1 MTNKSQSKTL
11 EVFGELVCEGIG
23 TYQITQ
29 TKTIVGRNSQTADL
43 VIQSSNHV
51 SRQHIEV
58 KNHKFSLYMTHM
70 TYDDVTFYVL
80 EGTFGA
86 LLIEFKNVYVKKNLK
101 NQF

>member
-58 KNHKFSLYMTHM
+58 TINFRWIQVMTSR
-70 TYDDVTFYVL
+70 DVT
-80 EGTFGA
+80 EGAFGS
-86 LLIEFKNVYVKKNLK
+86 LPIELKNVYVKKEI
-101 NQF
+101 

>member
-58 KNHKFSLYMTHM
+58 RHPGLLSGITM
-70 TYDDVTFYVL
+70 VL
-80 EGTFGA
+80 RDTIIFG
-86 LLIEFKNVYVKKNLK
+86 
-101 NQF
+101 

>member
-58 KNHKFSLYMTHM
+58 RNHNFSWNLIHM
-70 TYDDVTFYVL
+70 TYDDVMAHVL
-80 EGTFGA
+80 EHTFGGF
-86 LLIEFKNVYVKKNLK
+86 LIELKKFL
-101 NQF
+101 

>member
-58 KNHKFSLYMTHM
+58 TINSRRIQVMTSR
-70 TYDDVTFYVL
+70 DVTVYIL
-80 EGTFGA
+80 EGAFGG
-86 LLIEFKNVYVKKNLK
+86 LPIELK
-101 NQF
+101 ILCLCEKEI